1 MTSIVLIEQL
11 VTRTVPMNVPAFLLI
26 VVVLPLSLIVISLG
40 IFLIARAL
48 NSAGKGGTGLPAR
61 KGLVGAEQLLAER
74 WLAIPERLSE
84 PVDLEGSSFHAAVV
98 ANPLIAQIATVIGVI
113 QLARMTGGSD
123 APRQLVS
130 ERLARG
136 WAGVRTLPLGHCAIN
151 ELHARP
157 HASGLAADRMLVWFT
172 TRIGLG
178 APFTEY
184 WTFVSTAAMPSL
196 PAVCPDCGAPTTG
209 NTSGVCSYCHLTL
222 SQASRSTPDTP
233 ALWVVDDISPTSP
246 ASSAA

>member
-1 MTSIVLIEQL
+1 VIAGVLTAQL
-11 VTRTVPMNVPAFLLI
+11 VTRTVRMNMPVFLLI

-48 NSAGKGGTGLPAR
+48 SSAGSRGTGVRAP
-61 KGLVGAEQLLAER
+61 KGLLGAEQVLAAR
-74 WLAIPERLSE
+74 WLAIPGRLSG
-84 PVDLEGSSFHAAVV
+84 PVDLEGSSFRAAVV
-98 ANPLIAQIATVIGVI
+98 ANPLIVQIAQVIGVI
-113 QLARMTGGSD
+113 ELARVAGGSD

-136 WAGVRTLPLGHCAIN
+136 WGGVRKLPLGQCAIS

-157 HASGLAADRMLVWFT
+157 LASGSAADRMLVWFT

-209 NTSGVCSYCHLTL
+209 NTSGVCAYCDLAL
-222 SQASRSTPDTP
+222 SQPSRSTPETP
-233 ALWVVDDISPTSP
+233 ALWVVDDISTTSP
-246 ASSAA
+246 ASAAA